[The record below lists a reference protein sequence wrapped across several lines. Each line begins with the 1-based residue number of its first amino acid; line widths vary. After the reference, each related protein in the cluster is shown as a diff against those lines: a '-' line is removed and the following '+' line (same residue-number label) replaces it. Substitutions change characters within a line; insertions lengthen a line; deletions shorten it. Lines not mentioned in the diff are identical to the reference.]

1 MGSTTCI
8 KCGSSI
14 DPFSYCELCEEL
26 LNFKCSSCGF
36 VTETKVHVDCVNA
49 NSLLSEDESVD
60 KNNSRNITGKSQ
72 DPVQSATASSNK
84 SSPKHDVKPTD
95 METRIE
101 KVTSSEN
108 YPSYTISD
116 IKKSWYSFTKLNAD
130 VFLLSTRLSSF
141 YYEQFLQYEK
151 AWGNYWTE
159 ACKLFTTFS
168 QNSELSKTDAN

>member
-14 DPFSYCELCEEL
+14 DPFSYCELCEEP

-36 VTETKVHVDCVNA
+36 VTEMKVHVDCVNA
-49 NSLLSEDESVD
+49 NSLLTEDESVD

-72 DPVQSATASSNK
+72 APVQPATASSSK
-84 SSPKHDVKPTD
+84 SPPKHDVKPTD

-101 KVTSSEN
+101 KVASSEN
-108 YPSYTISD
+108 YPSYTVSD
-116 IKKSWYSFTKLNAD
+116 IKSSWYSFTKLNAD

-159 ACKLFTTFS
+159 ACKLFATFS
-168 QNSELSKTDAN
+168 QNNESSKTDAN